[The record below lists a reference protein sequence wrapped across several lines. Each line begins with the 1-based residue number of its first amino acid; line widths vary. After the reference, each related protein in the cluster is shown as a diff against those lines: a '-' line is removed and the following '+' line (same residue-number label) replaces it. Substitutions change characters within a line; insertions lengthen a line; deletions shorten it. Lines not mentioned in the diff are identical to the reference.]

1 MRLARVIGR
10 VIVTIKN
17 LSLDG
22 QKILLLKHVNDAGSP
37 SGDAFVALDSVGAGA
52 GELVYYVAGKEA
64 ALPFSHPG
72 IPSDATIVGIVD
84 SVSPGGSE
92 K

>member
-10 VIVTIKN
+10 IVVTIKN
-17 LSLDG
+17 PSLHG

-64 ALPFSHPG
+64 ALPFSHP

-84 SVSPGGSE
+84 SVSTGGS
-92 K
+92 KQ